1 MIRIDKDSVLLD
13 TDVANDLANL
23 LAEDETAEIQMSVD
37 SEWTLIIDVIN
48 CADEISRMTVE
59 DGLWESRF
67 NA

>member
-13 TDVANDLANL
+13 TDVANDLANI

-37 SEWTLIIDVIN
+37 NEWTLVIDVIN
-48 CADEISRMTVE
+48 HANEISRLTVE